1 MERVED
7 GRGDGGGVRW
17 EWQEAQWKE
26 DKDISEMESGTSS
39 VRHCNH
45 VLSQLHSHWLYKLND
60 L

>member
-26 DKDISEMESGTSS
+26 DKDI
-39 VRHCNH
+39 
-45 VLSQLHSHWLYKLND
+45 
-60 L
+60 